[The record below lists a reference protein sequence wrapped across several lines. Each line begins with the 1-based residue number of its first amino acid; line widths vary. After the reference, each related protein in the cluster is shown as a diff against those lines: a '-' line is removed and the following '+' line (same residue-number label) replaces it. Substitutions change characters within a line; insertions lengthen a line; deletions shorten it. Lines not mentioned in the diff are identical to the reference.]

1 MLLGAAFGR
10 TRLLRTRGFAGS
22 ALLARLWY
30 HLAPPGAARSKHSRE
45 SHEGVPWGCNDRCE
59 PAHELDP
66 GHHTILAAPSAADV
80 LEPVRYAPA
89 RQSAQPFER
98 ERRTRSVSRQALA
111 PEIVAGF
118 DADAGVH
125 VEPITFDGECGLVG
139 SLFRGPVPVV
149 LRAVAWQRRNV
160 AASHGDGSARV
171 ERRLGRLLVRAR
183 FKWGVIDV
191 AALAKPGDRAAR
203 RPSDDRFQVRGGRR
217 LCWMEDQ
224 LTPGIAR
231 EHAVER
237 EQVEVNV
244 EVQTSEALNE
254 IYSSGASG
262 VSNTIADGQMV
273 GISN

>member
-1 MLLGAAFGR
+1 MLEIFEDRHGSRSTIVTSLRVEQAAEQPIPVSDRDDVRREPHDVVVEGRRAHRSDHRDIVRRHGGPAVSVARPWRRRRSRRRPTARIARRVLLGAAFGR

-59 PAHELDP
+59 PGHELDP
-66 GHHTILAAPSAADV
+66 GHHTILAAPSAVDV

-118 DADAGVH
+118 DADASMH

-139 SLFRGPVPVV
+139 ALFRGPVPVV
-149 LRAVAWQRRNV
+149 LRAVA
-160 AASHGDGSARV
+160 
-171 ERRLGRLLVRAR
+171 
-183 FKWGVIDV
+183 
-191 AALAKPGDRAAR
+191 
-203 RPSDDRFQVRGGRR
+203 
-217 LCWMEDQ
+217 
-224 LTPGIAR
+224 
-231 EHAVER
+231 
-237 EQVEVNV
+237 
-244 EVQTSEALNE
+244 
-254 IYSSGASG
+254 
-262 VSNTIADGQMV
+262 
-273 GISN
+273 